1 MIQYCEMVE
10 VSFTLLALLGQNVTV
25 ISMLSLD
32 FTRSG
37 KSESFFGTGISLC
50 LRHLVETLKLLLKA
64 ENPRINHY
72 YSLFPSSERCSSWSE
87 R

>member
-1 MIQYCEMVE
+1 MIQYCEMVK

-50 LRHLVETLKLLLKA
+50 LRHLVETL
-64 ENPRINHY
+64 NCY
-72 YSLFPSSERCSSWSE
+72 
-87 R
+87 